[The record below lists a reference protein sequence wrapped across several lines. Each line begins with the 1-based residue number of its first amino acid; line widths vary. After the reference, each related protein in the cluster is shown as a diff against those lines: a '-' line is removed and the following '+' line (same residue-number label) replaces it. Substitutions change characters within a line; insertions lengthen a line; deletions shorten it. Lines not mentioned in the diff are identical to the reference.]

1 MLLMILL
8 RKAECAETKNSFVVY
23 LFIEELKSG

>member
-1 MLLMILL
+1 L